1 MLPVIGDTLSVA
13 EADERGGR
21 VLMRMY
27 VASDSAPS
35 TQALRNLAVL
45 RERFGGQDW
54 EVEVVDV
61 FEHPAL
67 AEADRVLATPVLIR
81 LFPTRRLSVIGDF
94 ADMHAVANA
103 LDLRREV
110 AS

>member
-1 MLPVIGDTLSVA
+1 MLPVTGDTLNVA
-13 EADERGGR
+13 EADEQGGR

-35 TQALRNLAVL
+35 AQARRQLAVL
-45 RERFGGQDW
+45 RERFGGEDW

-61 FEHPAL
+61 FEQPAL

-81 LFPTRRLSVIGDF
+81 LYPTRRVSVIGDF
-94 ADMHAVANA
+94 ADLQAVANA
-103 LDLRREV
+103 LDLQQEV
-110 AS
+110 AR

>member
-1 MLPVIGDTLSVA
+1 MVA
-13 EADERGGR
+13 EADEAAGQ
-21 VLMRMY
+21 VLMRLY

-35 TQALRNLAVL
+35 AQARRQLAVL
-45 RERFGGQDW
+45 RERFGGEDW

-61 FEHPAL
+61 FEQPDL

-94 ADMHAVANA
+94 ADLHAVASA
-103 LDLRREV
+103 LDLEQEV
-110 AS
+110 AG

>member
-1 MLPVIGDTLSVA
+1 VVV
-13 EADERGGR
+13 EADEGNVR

-35 TQALRNLAVL
+35 VLARRQLAVL
-45 RERFGGQDW
+45 RERFGGEDW

-61 FEHPAL
+61 FEQPAL

-94 ADMHAVANA
+94 ADVHAVASA
-103 LDLRREV
+103 LDLEPEAAR
-110 AS
+110 

>member
-1 MLPVIGDTLSVA
+1 MRETLSVA
-13 EADERGGR
+13 EEDDRAGR

-27 VASDSAPS
+27 VAADSAPS
-35 TQALRNLAVL
+35 AQALKQLSVL
-45 RERFGGQDW
+45 RERFGGEDW

-67 AEADRVLATPVLIR
+67 AEADRVLATPILIR

-94 ADMHAVANA
+94 ADLHAVADA

>member
-1 MLPVIGDTLSVA
+1 VA
-13 EADERGGR
+13 EADERDGR
-21 VLMRMY
+21 VLMRLY

-35 TQALRNLAVL
+35 MQARRQLVGS
-45 RERFGGQDW
+45 RERFGGEDW

-61 FEHPAL
+61 FEQPAL

-94 ADMHAVANA
+94 ADLQAVANA
-103 LDLRREV
+103 LDLEQEV
-110 AS
+110 AR